1 MEATPASEIENFS
14 GISHSQPLL
23 PLWAVPKDILN
34 KRGSLLEKR
43 LPYHNLT

>member
-23 PLWAVPKDILN
+23 PLSLPEDILN